1 MRSTILNQC
10 YLMLKEGV
18 VQVNIKATC
27 KTDISQRP
35 FDRICHPQHCPSFK
49 GLWILLCEID
59 MNNLQAKMLLALM
72 RKKNS
77 NAINRKSYG
86 SSGTTNL
93 IFIIFDSD
101 ARMREK
107 GMLSIITV
115 LIRTQFTHKT

>member
-1 MRSTILNQC
+1 
-10 YLMLKEGV
+10 
-18 VQVNIKATC
+18 
-27 KTDISQRP
+27 
-35 FDRICHPQHCPSFK
+35 
-49 GLWILLCEID
+49 

-101 ARMREK
+101 ALMREK
-107 GMLSIITV
+107 EMLSIITV

>member
-1 MRSTILNQC
+1 
-10 YLMLKEGV
+10 
-18 VQVNIKATC
+18 
-27 KTDISQRP
+27 
-35 FDRICHPQHCPSFK
+35 
-49 GLWILLCEID
+49 

-72 RKKNS
+72 RKKKNS

-101 ARMREK
+101 ALMREK
-107 GMLSIITV
+107 EMLSIITV

>member
-1 MRSTILNQC
+1 
-10 YLMLKEGV
+10 MLKEGV

-72 RKKNS
+72 RKKI
-77 NAINRKSYG
+77 AMP
-86 SSGTTNL
+86 L
-93 IFIIFDSD
+93 IESH
-101 ARMREK
+101 MEVQEPQ
-107 GMLSIITV
+107 T
-115 LIRTQFTHKT
+115 

>member
-1 MRSTILNQC
+1 
-10 YLMLKEGV
+10 
-18 VQVNIKATC
+18 
-27 KTDISQRP
+27 
-35 FDRICHPQHCPSFK
+35 
-49 GLWILLCEID
+49 
-59 MNNLQAKMLLALM
+59 M

-101 ARMREK
+101 ALMREK
-107 GMLSIITV
+107 EMLSIITV